1 MQAGML
7 LDIINEINRLSNN
20 NTNEI
25 DNTSTIEI
33 TLSVNDTF
41 EDWNAVNIFVNI
53 YTKQKRF
60 VAVKYHKELDAIN
73 KTIICHRVYSCWK
86 AETNKPK
93 KVEDINLHCD
103 SVSTKTNCPW

>member
-1 MQAGML
+1 ML

-41 EDWNAVNIFVNI
+41 KDQNAINIAVNMYV
-53 YTKQKRF
+53 KQKGF
-60 VAVKYHKELDAIN
+60 VAVKYHKEFDAID
-73 KTIICHRVYSCWK
+73 KTIICYQ
-86 AETNKPK
+86 
-93 KVEDINLHCD
+93 
-103 SVSTKTNCPW
+103 